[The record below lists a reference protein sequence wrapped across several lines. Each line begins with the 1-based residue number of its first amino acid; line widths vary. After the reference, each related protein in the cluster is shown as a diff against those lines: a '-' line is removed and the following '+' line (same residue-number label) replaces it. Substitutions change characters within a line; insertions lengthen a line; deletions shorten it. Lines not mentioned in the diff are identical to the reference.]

1 MIKHESPYP
10 YIVASVDRALELLLI
25 LGKNQQAMGVTEL
38 SKLLNVQ
45 KSTVHSLLQ
54 TLLAKGFV
62 QQNEAGRYMLGLRL
76 MHLGTL
82 CSERI
87 DIKTI
92 ARPLM
97 LELAQQTQEI
107 AMLAILSKEEL
118 VIIERVEPPQP
129 FFIIPK
135 FDFSIT
141 LHSTAMGKVLL
152 ANAGEPVQTRVLE
165 RGMAQYTAYTI
176 TDRHMLEQELTKV
189 RCQGFAV
196 GCNETIEGI
205 TCIAVPV
212 YNARGAVT
220 AALSVSSASSTM
232 NDQKREFILKLLRE
246 KARSISEGQGYP
258 GID

>member
-1 MIKHESPYP
+1 MIKPGSPYP

-25 LGKNQQAMGVTEL
+25 LGRNPQAMGVTEL
-38 SKLLNVQ
+38 GKLLNVQ

-87 DIKTI
+87 DIKMI

-97 LELAQQTQEI
+97 IELAQQTQEI
-107 AMLAILSKEEL
+107 AMLAILSREEL
-118 VIIERVEPPQP
+118 IIIEKVEPQRP

-141 LHSTAMGKVLL
+141 LHSTAMGKLLL
-152 ANAGEPVQTRVLE
+152 ANADESVQARVLE
-165 RGMAQYTAYTI
+165 RGIAQYTAYTI
-176 TDRHMLEQELTKV
+176 TDRHVLEQELTKV
-189 RCQGFAV
+189 RCQGFAM

-212 YNARGAVT
+212 YNAGGEVT

-232 NDQKREFILKLLRE
+232 NEQKRKSILQILRE

-258 GID
+258 AVD